1 MNCDDVFEAWAPSD
15 ARWSNW
21 AKPVLFATMPDGELQ
36 SAEAAPSFG
45 LDLAPVITAPRT
57 ALVVDLPGKDSVAF
71 GVALAARGIRP
82 VPLFNALPGGETG
95 LVDVEAIQEA
105 LIAAVGALNEAALA
119 PDAPPAF
126 LLDAQRRAQPAR
138 IPLHRFFDNRS
149 LSFST
154 DFPSASVLQKAGIQR
169 AVLIHRFHL
178 PVPSDLFET
187 FAAWHAAGIA
197 IEIHDAAAEHPPTVW
212 TPPSLI
218 WLYRFWHRTLAAL
231 AFERDDD
238 FGPFGGW
245 RQGSG

>member
-15 ARWSNW
+15 AKWSNW

-36 SAEAAPSFG
+36 SAEAAPSFDF
-45 LDLAPVITAPRT
+45 DLAPAITAPRT

-71 GVALAARGIRP
+71 GLALAARGIRP
-82 VPLFNALPGGETG
+82 VPLFNALPGGQAG
-95 LVDVEAIQEA
+95 LVDVEGIQEA
-105 LIAAVGALNEAALA
+105 LIDGVSALNEAALA
-119 PDAPPAF
+119 LDAPPAF
-126 LLDAQRRAQPAR
+126 LLDALRRVRPTR
-138 IPLHRFFDNRS
+138 SPVRRVFDNRS

-154 DFPSASVLQKAGIQR
+154 DFPSASALQKAGIQR
-169 AVLIHRFHL
+169 VVLIHRFQL
-178 PVPSDLFET
+178 PVPRDLFET

-197 IEIHDAAAEHPPTVW
+197 IEVHDAAAEHAPTAW

-218 WLYRFWHRTLAAL
+218 WLYRFWHRALAAL